1 MKAIKQSF
9 LLTILLALSIIPN
22 GCSDNDVPSAISAS
36 DYTLLII
43 DAETQLPRCNEPVA
57 IVSFGTD
64 DKIAYKRTYVTDN
77 DGKAILKLDQ
87 GKYQA
92 EFAFMKGKNVDN
104 FKYFE
109 VQPNTTEEIIMPILD
124 KRDYYECTLTV
135 VDIETGDTRQ
145 TEPVTFI
152 TLDDNNNEIATREL
166 MTNTEGKIA
175 FRVVAGKYR
184 TSFAYE
190 VGEDPDNTYDFEITP
205 EGEKNLVMNVKP
217 NTLDDRKPIGFIYF
231 EDDFSWIG
239 IDFGGTDYMDG
250 NYPTGEKRFTAITDP
265 DLLEKMNNSGWTITG
280 AIYARIGY
288 IKYGL
293 GNNTGVS
300 NGMIT
305 TSRLPIE
312 KDRFANISIAFKA
325 ARFIGKT
332 GALDTENI
340 VTVVIEGDGSFS
352 KNEEIKSM
360 TLPINNAAYNEWDR
374 LETVVYNASSSTEVS
389 IGKEKKLSKGRFF
402 LDDVV
407 ISKHSK
413 AEIN

>member
-1 MKAIKQSF
+1 MKSINQFF
-9 LLTILLALSIIPN
+9 LLTILSVLSIILN
-22 GCSDNDVPSAISAS
+22 GCSDNDVSSAISAS

-43 DAETQLPRCNEPVA
+43 DAETQLPRSNEPVV
-57 IVSFGTD
+57 ITSFGTD
-64 DKIAYKRTYVTDN
+64 DKIAHKRTYVTDT

-92 EFAFMKGKNVDN
+92 EFAYMKGKDIDN
-104 FKYFE
+104 FQNFE
-109 VQPNTTEEIIMPILD
+109 VQPNATEEIIMLILD

-135 VDIETGDTRQ
+135 VDMETGDTRN
-145 TEPVTFI
+145 TEPITFI
-152 TLDDNNNEIATREL
+152 TLDDNSNEIAAKEL
-166 MTNTEGKIA
+166 TTDSEGRIA
-175 FRVVAGKYR
+175 FQVVAGKYR

-190 VGEDPDNTYDFEITP
+190 VVEDPDNTYDFEVTP
-205 EGEKNLVMNVKP
+205 DSEKDFVMNVKP

-239 IDFGGTDYMDG
+239 TDFGGTDYMDG

-293 GNNTGVS
+293 GNNTGAS
-300 NGMIT
+300 SGMIT
-305 TSRLPIE
+305 TSGLPIV
-312 KDRFANISIAFKA
+312 KDKFTNISISFKA

-352 KNEEIKSM
+352 KNEEVKSM
-360 TLPINNAAYNEWDR
+360 ALPINNAAYNEWDQ
-374 LETVVYNASSSTEVS
+374 LETVVYNASSTTEIS